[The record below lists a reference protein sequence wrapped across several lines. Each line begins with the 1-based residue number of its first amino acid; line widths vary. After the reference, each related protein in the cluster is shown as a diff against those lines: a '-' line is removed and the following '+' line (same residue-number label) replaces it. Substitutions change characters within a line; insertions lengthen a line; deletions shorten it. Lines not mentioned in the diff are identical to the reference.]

1 VEQWASEIGYWEIH
15 GSLVPGVARPPSRH
29 VVVLSNIS
37 HGEQTSPGAC
47 GVTIRYVARGCENY
61 RIGGKACR
69 LEAGQ
74 VLIAPHFSGADCEVR
89 RVDRSGTLGV
99 CTLVRDTPDE
109 LAWLQGPLILGSR
122 DPMLHSVMSRAA
134 SELHAAQRSKMVVAH
149 ELIAELKRRLPS
161 VAESVLTQTA
171 AAAGAKASTRFEMV
185 RRANLAKAF
194 LDANTDR
201 HVDLAE
207 LAAVTGVS
215 QFRLLAAFQ
224 QCFRQTPANYHREL
238 RLQLALEEARR
249 RRVPIAAIAGEFGFA
264 DASSFSHAYRRAF
277 GRAPVWS
284 KSAAA

>member
-15 GSLVPGVARPPSRH
+15 GSLQPGPARPSSRH

-47 GVTIRYVARGCENY
+47 GVTVRYVARGREDY

-69 LEAGQ
+69 VETGQ
-74 VLIAPHFSGADCEVR
+74 VLIAPHHSGAECEVR

-99 CTLVRDTPDE
+99 CTLVRAAPDE
-109 LAWLQGPLILGSR
+109 LAWLQGPLVLGAR
-122 DPMLHSVMSRAA
+122 DPLLHDLMSRAA
-134 SELHAAQRSKMVVAH
+134 NQLHAAQRSKMLVAE
-149 ELIAELKRRLPS
+149 ELIAALKDRLPS
-161 VAESVLTQTA
+161 VAQSVLAQTA
-171 AAAGAKASTRFEMV
+171 AASGAKASTRFEMV

-194 LDANTDR
+194 LDATVDR

-207 LAAVTGVS
+207 LAAVAGIS

-224 QCFRQTPANYHREL
+224 HCFRQTPASYHRQL
-238 RLQLALEEARR
+238 RLRLALDEAAR
-249 RRVPIAAIAGEFGFA
+249 RRVPIAAIVDEFGFA

>member
-1 VEQWASEIGYWEIH
+1 MEQWASEIGYWEIH
-15 GSLVPGVARPPSRH
+15 GSLERGVPRPPSRH

-74 VLIAPHFSGADCEVR
+74 VLIAPHLSGADCEVR

-99 CTLVRDTPDE
+99 CTLVRAAADE

-122 DPMLHSVMSRAA
+122 DPLLHSVMSRATT
-134 SELHAAQRSKMVVAH
+134 ELHAAQRPKLRVAQD
-149 ELIAELKRRLPS
+149 LIAELKQRLPG
-161 VAESVLTQTA
+161 VAQNVLSQTA
-171 AAAGAKASTRFEMV
+171 AAAGAKPSTRFEMV

-194 LDANTDR
+194 LDANIDR

-215 QFRLLAAFQ
+215 PFRLLAAFQ
-224 QCFRQTPANYHREL
+224 HCFGQTPANYHRQL
-238 RLQLALEEARR
+238 RLQLALDEARR
-249 RRVPIAAIAGEFGFA
+249 RQVPLASIVDEYGFA